1 MKINIIKYAFATL
14 PLVTFS
20 SCLDFDT
27 PSDEFNKEKDVNVRP
42 EPLHGDADNLEIK
55 EIPAE
60 VQEGSEGYEA
70 FVAAKTNFAAAKNEI
85 KNDVD
90 MLITA
95 QYYLMGGKDG
105 NPPAEHQWQYV
116 YSLTTDAY
124 AGYTTCDQSWGG
136 SFETTYSYKRDF
148 CEGPHGR
155 FLSMKN
161 NLGNL
166 LNNDA
171 TNNLVEIKAIGLL
184 LFDIAAQECT
194 DLYGSIA
201 YQDHKSNKETN
212 PFAFNDGYTI
222 YTSIIKNIDDIV
234 AVFDNFPNRP
244 QWYKDEIN
252 SILSMNDIITQD
264 KQISTWKRFANSI
277 KLRMAMHLV
286 KVDAAEAQ
294 RIAEEAVASGVV
306 EDKSQEV
313 GLNSTTNFFNAHPL
327 KAIMSSWND
336 CRVNASF
343 VSILSSLNHPY
354 IHYLIAKNTDNIG
367 DVEKNSG
374 IYGLRAGVRMLNGQ
388 QYYANPRVAYSQF
401 TGEDFEF
408 MNIYAMKWAEV
419 DFLRAEG
426 ALRGW
431 AMGGT
436 PQFFYE
442 RGIKNGDCGDRFG
455 YPTGNY
461 ETYLDDY
468 MAVETPTAY
477 KYVDPMD
484 SNNDIESVTKIGVK
498 WNDSDD
504 SETKLEKIIT
514 QKYIAIF
521 PYSYEAWTDMRR
533 TGYPKTFPVLNPT
546 LGDGSLNDGDLIR
559 RMPLPHGDLQA
570 GHDDIANTG
579 IAALGGPDKQATRVF
594 WDKETPNF

>member
-1 MKINIIKYAFATL
+1 MKINILKYTLATL
-14 PLVTFS
+14 PLVAFS
-20 SCLDFDT
+20 SCMDFDT
-27 PSDEFNKEKDVNVRP
+27 PSDEFNKETDVTVRP

-55 EIPAE
+55 E
-60 VQEGSEGYEA
+60 VSQDD
-70 FVAAKTNFAAAKNEI
+70 FAAAKKEL
-85 KNDVD
+85 KNDLD
-90 MLITA
+90 MMIAA
-95 QYYLMGGKDG
+95 QYYFMGGKDG
-105 NPPAEHQWQYV
+105 NPPKEHQWQYV
-116 YSLTTDAY
+116 YNLTTDAY
-124 AGYTTCDQSWGG
+124 AGYTTCDQSWSGG
-136 SFETTYSYKRDF
+136 FETTYSYKRDF

-171 TNNLVEIKAIGLL
+171 TNNMVEIKAIGLL
-184 LFDIAAQECT
+184 LFDIAAQENT
-194 DLYGSIA
+194 DLYGAIA
-201 YQDHKSNKETN
+201 YQDHKGNKETN
-212 PFAFNDGYTI
+212 PFTFNDGYTI
-222 YTSIIKNIDDIV
+222 YTSIIKNLDDIV

-252 SILSMNDIITQD
+252 NILSMNDVLTQD
-264 KQISTWKRFANSI
+264 KQIETWKRFANSI

-306 EDKSQEV
+306 EQMSQEV
-313 GLNSTTNFFNAHPL
+313 GLNSITGYFEAHPL
-327 KAIMSSWND
+327 KVIMSDWND

-343 VSILSSLNHPY
+343 VSILSSLQHPY
-354 IHYLIAKNTDNIG
+354 INYLIGKNSNKIG
-367 DVEKNSG
+367 DVNANSG
-374 IYGLRAGVRMLNGQ
+374 IYGLRAGIRMLSGQ

-401 TGEDFEF
+401 EGVDFEW
-408 MNIYAMKWAEV
+408 MNIYAIKWAEV

-442 RGIKNGDCGDRFG
+442 RGIKNADCGDRFG
-455 YPTGNY
+455 VPTGNY
-461 ETYLDDY
+461 ETYLEDY
-468 MAVETPTAY
+468 MAVENAVPY

-484 SNNDIESVTKIGVK
+484 HNNDIESVTKIGVK

-504 SETKLEKIIT
+504 NETKLEKIIT
-514 QKYIAIF
+514 QKYIALF
-521 PYSYEAWTDMRR
+521 PYSYEAWTEMRR
-533 TGYPKTFPVLNPT
+533 TGYPKTFPVLNPN

-570 GHDDIANTG
+570 GHDDIANSG

-594 WDKETPNF
+594 WDKQTPNF